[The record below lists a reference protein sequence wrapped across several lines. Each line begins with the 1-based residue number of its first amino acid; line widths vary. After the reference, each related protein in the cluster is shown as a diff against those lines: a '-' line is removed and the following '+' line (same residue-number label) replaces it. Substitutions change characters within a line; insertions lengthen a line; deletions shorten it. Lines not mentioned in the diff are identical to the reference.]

1 MRPKVIGILILAA
14 IVIFGVAVTQYNNA
28 NSKSAGTSINPVTA
42 DNTNGSS
49 NQVVLKGF
57 IGGEKIGFFD
67 DVEVKAL
74 LAKRGIAVDY
84 IKAGS
89 IEMVKEDT
97 KDSDFLFPSSQTA
110 LEIFK
115 ETKGQRLVKSENIFN
130 SPIVIYSWD
139 TVTDGLVK
147 SGIAKKVDQTYY
159 LVDFP
164 KLINMIIQGKKW
176 SDIGITDLY
185 GKITIVS
192 TDPTKSNSGN
202 QFAGLLANI
211 LNNGEVVDDNTVNS
225 VMPKL
230 KNFFTRLGY
239 MQNSSGDLFEQYLQT
254 GVGAKPMIVGYEN
267 QMIEF
272 ATQYPDQ
279 WQNLK
284 SRIRILYPV
293 PTVWSNHP
301 VISLNGKGNQLI
313 QALSDKEIQRIA
325 WEKHGLRTGLI
336 GIQNDPK
343 VLNVVGIPDKITQVI
358 PMPKASVMDKIIQ
371 GLQ

>member
-1 MRPKVIGILILAA
+1 MRPKIIGVAILVA
-14 IVIFGVAVTQYNNA
+14 IVIFGVVVTQFNGKDKPTNVSNMIPAAGQTTDANNL
-28 NSKSAGTSINPVTA
+28 VT
-42 DNTNGSS
+42 
-49 NQVVLKGF
+49 VKGF

-67 DVEVKAL
+67 DQQVKDL
-74 LAKRGIAVDY
+74 LAKQGIIVDY
-84 IKAGS
+84 SKAGS
-89 IEMVKEDT
+89 IEMVRGDT

-115 ETKGQRLVKSENIFN
+115 ENRKMVKSQYIFN

-147 SGIAKKVDQTYY
+147 AGIAKKVDSSYY

-164 KLINMIIQGKKW
+164 KLINLIIAGKKW
-176 SDIGITDLY
+176 SDIGIGDLY
-185 GKITIVS
+185 GRITIVT

-211 LNNGEVVDDNTVNS
+211 LNNGEVVDDTTLNN

-230 KNFFTRLGY
+230 KLFFSKLGY
-239 MQNSSGDLFEQYLQT
+239 LESSSGDLFSKYLNE
-254 GVGAKPMIVGYEN
+254 GLGSKPMIVGYEN
-267 QMIEF
+267 QMVEF
-272 ATQYPDQ
+272 AAQYPDQ
-279 WQNLK
+279 WQNIK
-284 SRIRILYPV
+284 GRVRILYPV

-301 VISLNGKGNQLI
+301 VISLDDQGNRLI
-313 QALSDKEIQRIA
+313 QALSSKEVQKLA
-325 WEKHGLRTGLI
+325 WEKHGLRTGLV

-343 VLNVVGIPDKITQVI
+343 ILTVVGIPDKITQVT